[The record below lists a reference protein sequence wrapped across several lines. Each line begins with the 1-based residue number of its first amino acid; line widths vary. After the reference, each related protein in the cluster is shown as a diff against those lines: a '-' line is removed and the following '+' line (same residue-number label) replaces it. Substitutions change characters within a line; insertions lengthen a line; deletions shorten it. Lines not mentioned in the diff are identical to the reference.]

1 MLKSGRVEP
10 LLCING
16 AGHGVRDT
24 RVAAGGARLERV
36 HERLRQLT
44 HKCVTTGDLK
54 VSRRL
59 VQKHSPVRTLAF
71 WVVGRSP
78 LRHLGE
84 HRVSRGF
91 YFRHRVKDG
100 TSLTLEFCPCGRY
113 QALMS
118 KMQVAPVD
126 GLLREQKM
134 ATTMR
139 LRIAAVVSAVGLAI
153 ALCVLLSSS
162 QPTGTAMRTETGAV
176 RTQIW
181 QGAVSPKLEEEAD
194 LSRAEERVLGIKA
207 ELGLRQKLP
216 ASTTAAG
223 DAAAHPTSSFVQ
235 EIPKAGQSNKFVTLS
250 RPSVE
255 APRTGGRMEEVRIPQ
270 LVSRAENKH
279 TAYKIGGWQLNSL
292 SAERREQPGRHPGR
306 SLIAPQTSREWPKTD
321 SNSKQNKVDQ
331 DWRPEARQT
340 MNTHKASEERA
351 DEIVA
356 LRLNQ
361 LARVERSEQ
370 PAIREWREEQSA
382 KWGKEKIVLAQK
394 EKSSSEQQHINE
406 DLKQEARQIG
416 LWRRQ
421 EQRATRKMVEKRSAK
436 VEYDKVRKARSEVG
450 HEQRVRLQQEAA
462 SKEIQTITREE
473 MREWSAEKK
482 GQAVERMAKRMKA
495 RAFDKLRQ
503 ADGQIVKRLKA
514 EPAST
519 QEFRKQ
525 RKVPHVEWKEDQV
538 RDDVKAAVHL
548 ERENRRLHQQA
559 DNLARHRA
567 NKQWENLVK
576 MARGDSTRESSLE
589 GTSGSL
595 KQNLAAYLTSGPDQP
610 AIVDAKLDD
619 QNEISGDIT
628 EEKNQ
633 ERTQASDSLKQND
646 LAAYLTS
653 GPEQP
658 AIVDATLR
666 DQKEVCSPLQSC
678 LVCA

>member
-1 MLKSGRVEP
+1 
-10 LLCING
+10 
-16 AGHGVRDT
+16 
-24 RVAAGGARLERV
+24 
-36 HERLRQLT
+36 
-44 HKCVTTGDLK
+44 
-54 VSRRL
+54 
-59 VQKHSPVRTLAF
+59 
-71 WVVGRSP
+71 
-78 LRHLGE
+78 
-84 HRVSRGF
+84 
-91 YFRHRVKDG
+91 
-100 TSLTLEFCPCGRY
+100 
-113 QALMS
+113 MS
-118 KMQVAPVD
+118 KIQVDPVD
-126 GLLREQKM
+126 GLLREQTM

-162 QPTGTAMRTETGAV
+162 QPTGTAMQTETGTV

-216 ASTTAAG
+216 A
-223 DAAAHPTSSFVQ
+223 TSSFVR
-235 EIPKAGQSNKFVTLS
+235 EISKAGQSNKFVTLS
-250 RPSVE
+250 RASVE

-270 LVSRAENKH
+270 LVSRAESTH
-279 TAYKIGGWQLNSL
+279 TAYKIGGWRLNSL
-292 SAERREQPGRHPGR
+292 SAQRREQPERHQGR

-321 SNSKQNKVDQ
+321 SNSKQNKVDK
-331 DWRPEARQT
+331 DRRPEARQT

-382 KWGKEKIVLAQK
+382 KWGKEKIVFAQK
-394 EKSSSEQQHINE
+394 KKSSPEQKHINE

-436 VEYDKVRKARSEVG
+436 VEHDKVRKARSEVG

-514 EPAST
+514 EPDST

-559 DNLARHRA
+559 DNLARHQA

-610 AIVDAKLDD
+610 AIGDAKLDD

-628 EEKNQ
+628 EEKNE
-633 ERTQASDSLKQND
+633 ERAQGSDSLKQNE

-653 GPEQP
+653 GPDQP

-666 DQKEVCSPLQSC
+666 DQKEVLFCPPILFGVRLISS
-678 LVCA
+678 VI